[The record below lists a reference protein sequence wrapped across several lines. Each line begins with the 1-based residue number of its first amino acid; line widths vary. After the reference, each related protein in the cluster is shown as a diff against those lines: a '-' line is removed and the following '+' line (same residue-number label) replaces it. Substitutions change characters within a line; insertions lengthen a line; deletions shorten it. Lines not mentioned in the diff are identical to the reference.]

1 MSVNTKDMA
10 IVIFHD
16 KQGNVFVQE
25 RGENSKVGEKF
36 AFWGGGIDER
46 ETPKQALI
54 RELREEL
61 RYVPEKFVFWK
72 IHSFIMEEG
81 GKYNGWL
88 ISLHTFFSPAPEGLE
103 NFKVY
108 EGKGIVKMNLS
119 KAASNSGFHAKDRE
133 LLQSLKAALDKE
145 NINLKK
151 FLNKFADG
159 IQED

>member
-1 MSVNTKDMA
+1 MSRK
-10 IVIFHD
+10 
-16 KQGNVFVQE
+16 
-25 RGENSKVGEKF
+25 
-36 AFWGGGIDER
+36 
-46 ETPKQALI
+46 
-54 RELREEL
+54 EEL

-81 GKYNGWL
+81 GRYNGWQINL
-88 ISLHTFFSPAPEGLE
+88 YVFFSPAPEGLE
-103 NFKVY
+103 HFKVY